1 MFTGVR
7 TLALAGAVAGLLVAP
22 AAAAIAAPL
31 DARATPRFEPSGA
44 TPKAAPGTRLAA
56 RGTLSKSQL
65 RNHLEREMDRVGGS
79 SGAWVYDLRAGPGGG
94 DVLYSDS
101 GKRSRLLASNSKLF
115 TTAAFLNRFGPGGTL
130 ATRVWER
137 GRRAGRRDRVL
148 RGGLVLL
155 GDGDPALA
163 SPKFARNH
171 NMPVTRLKPLA
182 KSVRRAGIRSVRGNI
197 MVDPTVFD
205 GRRSVPQHGISG
217 GPWLGTL
224 SGLSFNAGMDG
235 GRNAD
240 SPERIAGRQFM
251 HALRRAG
258 VKVRGHLRVGNAPR
272 GAVSGEPLGTA
283 RSPGAAKLIR
293 QTNTPSDNFFAEML
307 LKRLAARKGKQGT
320 TARGAAKAEGFA
332 RRAGGGATL
341 VNGSGL
347 SRKNASAPAR
357 VGKLLVHMSR
367 DDDLDRAFRKSLA
380 VAGRTGTLKHRM
392 RGTAAEGRCQ
402 AKTGTINGVS
412 ALSGYCDSRSGL
424 LAFSILMN
432 GVNVDTARRAQDAM
446 AAAIARYR

>member
-1 MFTGVR
+1 MVSGVR
-7 TLALAGAVAGLLVAP
+7 TLVLAGAVVGLLAAP
-22 AAAAIAAPL
+22 AVASAAPG
-31 DARATPRFEPSGA
+31 DVPSSARFEPSGA
-44 TPKAAPGTRLAA
+44 TPAAAPGSRLSA
-56 RGTLSKSQL
+56 RGSLSKSQL
-65 RNHLEREMDRVGGS
+65 RNQLEREMDRVGGA
-79 SGAWVYDLRAGPGGG
+79 SGAWVYDLRAGSGGG

-115 TTAAFLNRFGPGGTL
+115 TTAAFLNRFGAGGRL
-130 ATRVWER
+130 ATRIWER
-137 GRRAGRRDRVL
+137 GRRGARDRVL
-148 RGGLVLL
+148 KGGLVVL

-163 SPKFARNH
+163 SPDFARNH

-182 KSVRRAGIRSVRGNI
+182 KSVRRAGIRKVKGNLL
-197 MVDPTVFD
+197 VDPTVFD
-205 GRRSVPQHGISG
+205 RKRSVPQPGITG

-235 GRNAD
+235 GHNAG
-240 SPERIAGRQFM
+240 SPERIAGRQLM

-258 VKVRGHLRVGNAPR
+258 VKVRGDLRVGNAPR
-272 GAVSGEPLGTA
+272 SAVSGEPLGTV

-332 RRAGGGATL
+332 RRAGSAAKL

-347 SRKNASAPAR
+347 SRKNASTPAR
-357 VGKLLVHMSR
+357 VGKLLAHMAR
-367 DDDLDRAFRKSLA
+367 DNDLDRAFRKSLA

-412 ALSGYCDSRSGL
+412 ALSGYCDSGGGL

-446 AAAIARYR
+446 AATIARYR